1 MLLVLVI
8 IKATPVPR
16 YLKKLNS
23 YFIKCPPVCSNC
35 MAAQSAALVVHP
47 SLASPGPL
55 VLVAAALSSSKENS
69 SRPLL
74 PAAPLQS
81 TQLQNIFKLLSVI
94 VENVINAVISV
105 AFLAALIFYLTLP
118 YRFK

>member
-1 MLLVLVI
+1 
-8 IKATPVPR
+8 
-16 YLKKLNS
+16 
-23 YFIKCPPVCSNC
+23 

-55 VLVAAALSSSKENS
+55 VAAALSSTKENS

-81 TQLQNIFKLLSVI
+81 TQLQNIFKLLQVI
-94 VENVINAVISV
+94 VENHVDYKCVD
-105 AFLAALIFYLTLP
+105 FTTL
-118 YRFK
+118 